1 MERFDVIVVG
11 AGNGGLVAG
20 AFVAQ
25 AGFKTLILEK
35 HNLPGGCATSFVRGR
50 FEFEAALHELCDSS
64 ENENDDGATSIFN
77 RLGVKVP
84 MIREKNLFRA
94 IVKGEN
100 GYDVRMKSG
109 YDEFLDSIEQ
119 AVPGCRESVKKY
131 LDLMKLLNE
140 AQDYLNIGVPNPAT
154 LMGKYGD
161 FVRAASHSNDE
172 VMAEFGIPEKAK
184 NIINTYWGYL
194 GVPCDDLVALHYLSM
209 VESYISKKPAMP
221 FHRSHELSLG
231 LVKAFQS
238 YGGEIR
244 YNSEVTE
251 FIYNSAGAVIGV
263 KVGDK
268 EILARK
274 VISNII
280 PNNVFNISDE
290 TKIPKSAV
298 KLANARRLGLTFTTA
313 YVGLDASAEELGI
326 EDYSVFISSDPDTR
340 KQFDDRLNFGAYVV
354 NCLNIA
360 LPDAS
365 EEGTS
370 MLFFTLL
377 MMPED
382 FPADLK
388 AEDYKKY
395 KNDYVRK
402 YIEDYEKTLGVN
414 ISDHIEEIVIATPAT
429 FARYLGTPA
438 GNIYAYSNE
447 GWDNVVLRTVFDNID
462 KKIPNLSFCGGHGIR
477 GDGYSS
483 AYMTG
488 SMTAKNV
495 IAELRREM

>member
-11 AGNGGLVAG
+11 AGNGGLVA
-20 AFVAQ
+20 ATALAQ

-50 FEFEAALHELCDSS
+50 FEFESALHELCDSS
-64 ENENDDGATSIFN
+64 DNGNDFGAKNIFN
-77 RLGVKVP
+77 RLGINLP
-84 MIREKNLFRA
+84 MLYEKNLFRA

-100 GYDVRMKSG
+100 GYDVRLKSG
-109 YDEFLDSIEQ
+109 YNEFLDCMEQ

-131 LDLMKLLNE
+131 LDLMPLLDE
-140 AQDYLNIGVPNPAT
+140 AQNYLSSGTPNPAK
-154 LMGKYGD
+154 LIGKYGD
-161 FVRAASHSNDE
+161 FLRAASHSNNE
-172 VMAEFGIPEKAK
+172 LMEACGIPEKAM
-184 NIINTYWGYL
+184 NILNTYWGYL
-194 GVPCDDLVALHYLSM
+194 GVPCDDLNGLHYLSM
-209 VESYISKKPAMP
+209 LEAYVSNRPAMP
-221 FHRSHELSLG
+221 YHRSHELSLA

-244 YNSEVTE
+244 FNSEVTE
-251 FIYNSAGAVIGV
+251 FLYNSAGAVIGV
-263 KVGDK
+263 KAGSR

-280 PNNVFNISDE
+280 PNNVFNISDK

-298 KLANARRLGLTFTTA
+298 KLANARKLGLSFITA
-313 YVGLDASAEELGI
+313 YLGLDASAEELGI
-326 EDYSVFISSDPDTR
+326 EDYSVFICNSPDTR
-340 KQFDDRLNFGAYVV
+340 KQFENRLNFGMYVV

-360 LPDAS
+360 IPDAS
-365 EEGTS
+365 EAGTS
-370 MLFFTLL
+370 MLFFTLP

-382 FPADLK
+382 FPENLR

-395 KNDYVRK
+395 KNDYVKK

-414 ISDHIEEIVIATPAT
+414 IYDHIEEIAIATPVT
-429 FARYLGTPA
+429 FARYLNTPA
-438 GNIYAYSNE
+438 GNIYAYSSE

-462 KKIPNLSFCGGHGIR
+462 KKIPNLTFCGGHGIR

-488 SMTAKNV
+488 AMTAEKV